1 MAGGLLGAQPS
12 VNGYLGRQLSHPLQ
26 ASLISFGTG
35 TVILLVMC
43 ALSGNLPPVFSTP
56 ARQLPWWAWTG
67 GGIGVVLVTT
77 SLILVPRI
85 GSLPWFAAVMT
96 GQTVAALLLDHF
108 GLLGNPKSPASVTR
122 IVGTLLLVAG
132 VFAIV
137 HAKTME
143 EPHKAE
149 PSSPQVSD
157 TDEPT
162 GQQKNS

>member
-1 MAGGLLGAQPS
+1 
-12 VNGYLGRQLSHPLQ
+12 
-26 ASLISFGTG
+26 
-35 TVILLVMC
+35 
-43 ALSGNLPPVFSTP
+43 
-56 ARQLPWWAWTG
+56 
-67 GGIGVVLVTT
+67 
-77 SLILVPRI
+77 
-85 GSLPWFAAVMT
+85 MT

-108 GLLGNPKSPASVTR
+108 GLLGNPKSPASFTR